1 MASQSIYLVLLCF
14 QLLLCDFGL
23 LIEFR
28 GQQHDCIEGSIG
40 KGAGSWAGS
49 KDLGGGDFS
58 WNGPE
63 VEADR
68 WIMASRLAFRRSCG
82 LTVVS
87 YGLLQK
93 MKRLRR
99 KFTGIPC
106 KNFRLTA
113 RFISSFAADGL
124 AVRNV
129 YMRLVINSSSLSSI
143 F

>member
-1 MASQSIYLVLLCF
+1 MIASRVVSARGAEEDGGRVVGLVA
-14 QLLLCDFGL
+14 
-23 LIEFR
+23 R
-28 GQQHDCIEGSIG
+28 TR
-40 KGAGSWAGS
+40 
-49 KDLGGGDFS
+49 GGDFS

-129 YMRLVINSSSLSSI
+129 CMRLVINSSSLSSI